1 LVGAFLSPGRRGT
14 CATNRQPSTSNYKR
28 SSGAFRE
35 RSTIITEST
44 ITTTADGRRLHATRS
59 PRERA
64 FLVGAELTGDRS
76 PWRAEDSLSELSLLA
91 DTAGLEVVGSLYQR
105 LKQPYPKH
113 FIGPGKVEEI
123 AELRDELQYDLV
135 VFDDELTPSQARNLE
150 EALQTRVLD
159 RTGLILDI
167 FATHARTHE
176 GRIQVELA
184 QYKYLLPRL
193 RRQWTH
199 LERQAGG
206 GGGSAGGVVGLRGP
220 GETQLETDRRI
231 IGRRIALLE
240 EQIDDIHRQRELY
253 RARRRRSGIPIVA
266 LVGYTNAGKSTLLN
280 ALSGAGVR
288 AEDRLFAT
296 LDPTTRQVAL
306 PGGQEILLTDTVG
319 FIQKLPH
326 DLVAAFRAT
335 LEEIGQA
342 DLLLHVLDI
351 THPNAEQQTQTV
363 LDTLQELH
371 ADAQPMLT
379 VLNKI
384 DRLEGVGEAQVGQ
397 LAAELGLPDDY
408 VAVSAQRGWGL
419 DALLQRIEDT
429 IGQRMAEV
437 EAFIPY
443 KRNDLVA
450 LWRQRGVVDEERYEA
465 DGTYVAG
472 RLPAA
477 VAGQLARYK
486 VNGHENGQK

>member
-1 LVGAFLSPGRRGT
+1 M
-14 CATNRQPSTSNYKR
+14 
-28 SSGAFRE
+28 SG
-35 RSTIITEST
+35 RSTVISETT
-44 ITTTADGRRLHATRS
+44 ITTTADGRRLHATKS

-76 PWRAEDSLSELSLLA
+76 PWRAEDSLRELALLA

-105 LKQPYPKH
+105 LKQPFPKH
-113 FIGPGKVEEI
+113 FIGPGKIQEI
-123 AELRDELQYDLV
+123 AELREELAYDLI
-135 VFDDELTPSQARNLE
+135 VFDDELTPSQTRNIE
-150 EALQTRVLD
+150 EALKTRVLD

-167 FATHARTHE
+167 FASHARTHE

-206 GGGSAGGVVGLRGP
+206 GGGAGGSGGGGGVVGLRGP

-231 IGRRIALLE
+231 ITRRIALLE
-240 EQIDDIHRQRELY
+240 DQIEDVHRQRELY
-253 RARRRRSGIPIVA
+253 RSRRRRSGIPVIA

-296 LDPTTRQVAL
+296 LDPTTRQIAL
-306 PGGQEILLTDTVG
+306 PGGQEVLLTDTVG

-351 THPNAEQQTQTV
+351 THANAEQQTQTV

-371 ADAQPMLT
+371 ADGRPMLT
-379 VLNKI
+379 VLNKV
-384 DRLEGVGEAQVGQ
+384 DRLDGVDEDEVGR
-397 LAAELGLPDDY
+397 LAGELGLPDDY
-408 VAVSAQRGWGL
+408 VAVSAQRSWGL
-419 DALLQRIEDT
+419 ETLLKRIEAT
-429 IGQRMAEV
+429 IGDRMSTV

-443 KRNDLVA
+443 RRNDLVA
-450 LWRQRGVVDEERYEA
+450 LWRQRGVVEEERYEA
-465 DGTYVAG
+465 DGTYIAG

-477 VAGQLARYK
+477 VAGQVAQFQ
-486 VNGHENGQK
+486 VNGHSNSM